1 MTAPAAGAGAPAVTR
16 VVYVAN
22 VRLPTEKAH
31 GHAIVQMCAALA
43 SAGAQVEL
51 WHSRDNGDRTQSVF
65 DYYTVEPSFVVRKLA
80 NLDVIPLER
89 WLPPPVMKYLGGGQT
104 LTWTWYAARVAR
116 NKGAQ
121 LYLTRDLWAAWWLTG
136 RGLPVVAEIHIPP
149 EGPTRHLLP
158 RLGRRPSLITVVA
171 LTDRGRERLVAE
183 GLPSSRVTV
192 LRSGVDVSAYSVVPD
207 RKECRRLCGLP
218 ADRPIVGYVG
228 RFQTMGIEKGIP
240 ELIRAVG
247 LLRSGYGL
255 DPLLLCVGGPM
266 DPVAA
271 YQALARECGLGPDS
285 FLFHDRVPSARV
297 PTWVGALD
305 VAVVPAPAVA
315 HFTDYASPLKI
326 FECMAAGTPI
336 VATDLPAHREVLVHA
351 RTAWLAQP
359 GSPGSLAEGI
369 SALLSDPALRQGMA
383 LRARTAVEDLDWR
396 HRAERIL
403 ALVPA
408 GGAST

>member
-1 MTAPAAGAGAPAVTR
+1 LTAPAAGAGASATR

-43 SAGAQVEL
+43 SAGAEVEL
-51 WHSRDNGDRTQSVF
+51 WYSRDNGDRTQSVF
-65 DYYTVEPSFVVRKLA
+65 DYYSAPPSFGVRKLA

-89 WLPPPVMKYLGGGQT
+89 RLPPPVMKYLSGGQA
-104 LTWTWYAARVAR
+104 LTWAWYAARLAR
-116 NKGAQ
+116 GEGAQ

-136 RGLPVVAEIHIPP
+136 RGLPVVVEIHIPP
-149 EGPTRHLLP
+149 EGPARHLLP
-158 RLGRRPSLITVVA
+158 RLGRRRSLVSAVA
-171 LTDRGRERLVAE
+171 LTDKGRERLVAE
-183 GLPSSRVTV
+183 GLPSRRVTV
-192 LRSGVDVSAYSVVPD
+192 LRSGVDVSAYSGLPD
-207 RKECRRLCGLP
+207 RRECRRLCGLP
-218 ADRPIVGYVG
+218 SDRPIVGYVG

-240 ELIRAVG
+240 ELVRSVG
-247 LLRSGYGL
+247 LLRSGHGP
-255 DPLLLCVGGPM
+255 DPFLVCVGGPM
-266 DPVAA
+266 DPVPR
-271 YQALARECGLGPDS
+271 YRALARECGLDDS
-285 FLFHDRVPSARV
+285 SLLFRDAVPSARV
-297 PTWVGALD
+297 PIWIGALD

-336 VATDLPAHREVLVHA
+336 VASDLPAHREVLLHG
-351 RTAWLAQP
+351 RSAWLAPP

-383 LRARTAVEDLDWR
+383 ARARATVEAFDWR

-408 GGAST
+408 GQAGS